1 MTQQGGDQWGQS
13 GGQPGGWGS
22 EGQGGF
28 GQQPQYGG
36 GDQFGGGGD
45 QYGAQYGATPQY
57 GADQYGTPQ
66 YGPGGG
72 GGYGAP
78 PQKTSV
84 LAIVS
89 LVAAFVCGPLGLILG
104 IIALVQINKTGQKG
118 KGLAIAGA
126 VLGAISLVLSFVFVI
141 PLLRAGSDPTTTSG
155 TASTSSSS
163 SDSSTTSSTSSTTSD
178 SPSTDTVDAFSIK
191 IGDCFLD
198 PNVSQVSSLEIVPC
212 SQPHFAEAFHKFDL
226 TDATM
231 PDETLMKQRASD
243 GCTPAFDAFIGVA
256 YNDSALDYYYFTPT
270 TESWASGDREILCA
284 VLDPAGDTTGS
295 LAGANR

>member
-36 GDQFGGGGD
+36 GDQYGGGGD
-45 QYGAQYGATPQY
+45 QFGAQYGSTPQY

-66 YGPGGG
+66 YGTGG

-78 PQKTSV
+78 PQKTNV
-84 LAIVS
+84 LAIVA
-89 LVAAFVCGPLGLILG
+89 LVLAIACGPIGLILG
-104 IIALVQINKTGQKG
+104 IVALVQTNKTGQKG
-118 KGLAIAGA
+118 KGLAIAA
-126 VLGAISLVLSFVFVI
+126 TIIGAISLLLWLVFAI
-141 PLLRAGSDPTTTSG
+141 PAWRAATAPTTTSG
-155 TASTSSSS
+155 TATSSSS
-163 SDSSTTSSTSSTTSD
+163 STSDTSSDTTSD

-231 PDETLMKQRASD
+231 PDEELMKQRASD
-243 GCTPAFDAFIGVA
+243 GCTPAFDAFIGKT
-256 YNDSALDYYYFTPT
+256 YNESALDYYYFTPT